1 MKKKNIMK
9 LSDFKNSN
17 SIEVTETYPFSHTNV
32 YDSVIKHNI
41 TRHTGQTVNAHIDLE
56 LTTREN
62 MGVVFT
68 SHVKSYMTDWRMHEQ
83 YESFEII
90 GDIACKEA
98 ARISMKMF
106 KPNMIIGET
115 WGIVYN
121 KGKHTKRHSH
131 FPYTYAFGYYLTDTK
146 NSSPLIFP
154 TANKTIHPKKGD
166 LIIFPGHVQ
175 HEVPILETEEERIMI
190 AGNLYHSWTETK
202 ETKINSYFNKH
213 VR

>member
-1 MKKKNIMK
+1 MK
-9 LSDFKNSN
+9 LSDFNN
-17 SIEVTETYPFSHTNV
+17 PNRIEVTETYPFSHTNV
-32 YDSVIKHNI
+32 LSEMEDIHI

-62 MGVVFT
+62 VGVTFT
-68 SHVKSYMTDWRMHEQ
+68 SNVKSYMTDWNMHENF
-83 YESFEII
+83 ESFMRI
-90 GDIACKEA
+90 GNIACRA
-98 ARISMKMF
+98 AKKISENMF
-106 KPNMIIGET
+106 KPNLFLGES
-115 WGIVYN
+115 WGIIYN

-131 FPYTYAFGYYLTDTK
+131 WPYTYAFGYYLTNCDT
-146 NSSPLIFP
+146 SPLLFP
-154 TANKTIHPKKGD
+154 TANKKIYPKKGD